1 MRSVSWKDFFPDFQL
16 TALEYISTFLKK
28 AVLYT
33 STRMH
38 CKAGKIYEAYSVLPR
53 NDPEMVFVTGATK
66 TASTI

>member
-1 MRSVSWKDFFPDFQL
+1 MVTIIMRSVSWKDFFPEFQL

-38 CKAGKIYEAYSVLPR
+38 CKAGKDL
-53 NDPEMVFVTGATK
+53 
-66 TASTI
+66 